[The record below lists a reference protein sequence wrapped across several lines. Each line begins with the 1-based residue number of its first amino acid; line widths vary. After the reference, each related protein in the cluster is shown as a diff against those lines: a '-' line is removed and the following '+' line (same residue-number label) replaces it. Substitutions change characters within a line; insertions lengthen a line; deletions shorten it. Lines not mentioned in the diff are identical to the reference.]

1 MRWEDIVDRHGP
13 LVWRCAYRLL
23 GNDADAADCYQEAFA
38 AALAVA
44 RREAVRNW
52 PGLLRRIVTTHA
64 LDRLRQ
70 RAIRG
75 ALVSIAADVDV
86 DVAAAASR
94 AADPS
99 QAAEG
104 RELLEAVRLALA
116 QLPERH
122 AEAFMLTCVEGMS
135 YDKAATVL
143 GISKNNVGVLLHRAR
158 ARLRELLAPVVEAGE
173 ARNASC

>member
-1 MRWEDIVDRHGP
+1 MTWEDIVDRHGS
-13 LVWRCAYRLL
+13 LVWRCARRLL

-70 RAIRG
+70 RVARG
-75 ALVSIAADVDV
+75 ALVPVATNADVDEAV
-86 DVAAAASR
+86 SR
-94 AADPS
+94 TADPS
-99 QAAEG
+99 RAAEG
-104 RELLEAVRLALA
+104 REFLDAVRVALA

-122 AEAFMLTCVEGMS
+122 AEVFTLTCVEGLS
-135 YDKAATVL
+135 YDEAAAVL
-143 GISKNNVGVLLHRAR
+143 GMSENNVGVLLHRAR

-173 ARNASC
+173 ARKASC